1 MAIKKSAKK
10 AAKRAL
16 KNYEVNLMYKI
27 AMKKAIKEFNKALE
41 QKEDV
46 DLKSILSKVYKTIDK
61 AAKKWIIKKQTAARK
76 KSRLAKKIAKSLS
89 LGL

>member
-27 AMKKAIKEFNKALE
+27 SMKKAIKNFLKAVDS
-41 QKEDV
+41 KEEV
-46 DLKSILSKVYKTIDK
+46 ANLQELLKKAYSTIDK
-61 AAKKWIIKKQTAARK
+61 AAKK
-76 KSRLAKKIAKSLS
+76 
-89 LGL
+89 